1 MPERKVKN
9 LASKLDPDYSA
20 VIVSKDGPRYD
31 ITPLMT
37 GVDTNESEGQIAAR
51 ATVSFFN
58 ALSGTKYMN
67 QLIRAMDRLFL
78 YANDGGSPKE
88 VFRGYIWEIEYS
100 SELEKI
106 LSVTAY
112 DNLIFFQESEDSL
125 YFSSGMATSAVTAS
139 ICQDWGVKQNY
150 TYESI
155 THEELTLEGALSD
168 IFLNDLLG
176 AVKKKKGTRFVMRS
190 REDIVDIAPFG
201 ANTTVYD
208 LRELDT
214 VTSTKSRTTMD
225 GVVTK
230 VEILGSTDDSGASN
244 TEAVVEGNTSK
255 YGTIQKIQR
264 KDSDKSL
271 SDAQEEANTQI
282 TENDEPKVEF
292 DVDAIDIPWI
302 RKGDKVHVTAGN
314 MVGDFFVTGVNRKI
328 RSDEK
333 MMTLTCIHA
342 G

>member
-112 DNLIFFQESEDSL
+112 D
-125 YFSSGMATSAVTAS
+125 
-139 ICQDWGVKQNY
+139 
-150 TYESI
+150 
-155 THEELTLEGALSD
+155 
-168 IFLNDLLG
+168 
-176 AVKKKKGTRFVMRS
+176 
-190 REDIVDIAPFG
+190 
-201 ANTTVYD
+201 
-208 LRELDT
+208 
-214 VTSTKSRTTMD
+214 
-225 GVVTK
+225 
-230 VEILGSTDDSGASN
+230 
-244 TEAVVEGNTSK
+244 
-255 YGTIQKIQR
+255 
-264 KDSDKSL
+264 
-271 SDAQEEANTQI
+271 
-282 TENDEPKVEF
+282 
-292 DVDAIDIPWI
+292 
-302 RKGDKVHVTAGN
+302 KVHVTAGN